1 VNKTQKIIITNKT
14 VTKMKKQH
22 QKTGCKQFL
31 TRAAM
36 LLLASLSLHVSAW
49 SQNSVSTITTSE
61 ELARNSTVYVGEVVV
76 DGVTQMKYLYSG
88 DMTINDGSG
97 IFALHDCLSGM
108 ADKDYAHLLKGNNF
122 DTFDFT
128 TEGVGF
134 ALCSNAELAAAMDE
148 NWSSAQKV
156 GALYYPGKNVT
167 SATNSN
173 LYDTDNGFKAV
184 IDRKNEEGLAVIN
197 NPIDA
202 GKSIVVHIGSHATD
216 NVYYTIEDGQLVRH
230 YDTNIVYDS
239 EAVSVIYTKVELETP
254 MAEMPLTFEA
264 VEAGSITV
272 NWEQWS
278 TPSLDGIQYQLNGG
292 EWTDAAW
299 GTPITLA
306 VGDKVCFRGN
316 NGTCYD
322 EATWAGFHI
331 ESQNDCYVYG
341 NMMSL
346 IDKDGFATNTTLT
359 EPYAFFHLFQRS
371 DYEPATTIRN
381 HPTKDIVLPATTLT
395 YNCYDGLFADCQ
407 GITRAPQLPA
417 TTLADWCYC
426 MMFSGTSITEAPA
439 LPATT
444 LTNACYSDMFMNCTS
459 LAAAPELPAPTLVE
473 GCYSSMFSGCSSLGY
488 VKCLATDISA
498 DYCTTGWLSGV
509 AATGT
514 FVKAAATNGWPVGA
528 DESENVNGIPE
539 GWTVDESVSLNSD
552 GEGNYWATY
561 YNNVAGYTAD
571 ENTTVYTAKVSS
583 DQSKVV
589 LNEVIDKTVPAG
601 NAVVLK
607 SNAATATMTCAVGAT
622 GTLPD
627 NDLRGSA
634 TDTATPDNTYMLV
647 KGSNG
652 VGFYHWTGATIPA
665 YRGYL
670 TLSSSAAAREFMG
683 ITTDDD
689 SPTAITTTTQT
700 SKDDG
705 YIYDLTGRRLSTTPR
720 RGIYMKN
727 GKKIVIN

>member
-1 VNKTQKIIITNKT
+1 
-14 VTKMKKQH
+14 M
-22 QKTGCKQFL
+22 TGCKHFL

-36 LLLASLSLHVSAW
+36 LLLASLSVHVSAW

-61 ELARNSTVYVGEVVV
+61 ELAKQSTVYVGEVVV

-88 DMTINDGSG
+88 DMTINNGSG

-108 ADKDYAHLLKGNNF
+108 ADKDYANLLKGNNF

-128 TEGVGF
+128 TESVGF

-184 IDRKNEEGLAVIN
+184 IDKKNEEGLAVIN

-202 GKSIVVHIGSHATD
+202 GKSIVIHIGSHATD
-216 NVYYTIEDGQLVRH
+216 HVYYTIEDGQLVRH
-230 YDTNIVYDS
+230 YDTNIIYDS

-299 GTPITLA
+299 GQPITLA
-306 VGDKVCFRGN
+306 ANDKVCFRGN

-417 TTLADWCYC
+417 TTLAEWCYC

-444 LTNACYSDMFMNCTS
+444 LANACYSDMFMNCTS

-473 GCYSSMFSGCSSLGY
+473 GCYSSMFFGCSSLGY

-514 FVKAAATNGWPVGA
+514 FVKAAAMNGWPVGA

-589 LNEVIDKTVPAG
+589 LAQVSDKTVPAG

-607 SNAATATMTCAVGAT
+607 SNAATATMTCEVGAT
-622 GTLPD
+622 GTLAD

-652 VGFYHWTGATIPA
+652 VGFYHWTEATIPA

-705 YIYDLTGRRLSTTPR
+705 YIYDLTGRRLSTIPR

>member
-1 VNKTQKIIITNKT
+1 
-14 VTKMKKQH
+14 
-22 QKTGCKQFL
+22 
-31 TRAAM
+31 M
-36 LLLASLSLHVSAW
+36 LLLASLSVHVSAW

-61 ELARNSTVYVGEVVV
+61 NITKKSTVYAGEVVV
-76 DGVTQMKYLYSG
+76 DGVTMTKYLFSDNMSRKEDVITNLLSG
-88 DMTINDGSG
+88 LQGMTDGSYATLLDG
-97 IFALHDCLSGM
+97 TE
-108 ADKDYAHLLKGNNF
+108 ADAEATGL
-122 DTFDFT
+122 
-128 TEGVGF
+128 
-134 ALCSNAELAAAMDE
+134 ALCSDPELIAAMDK
-148 NWSSAQKV
+148 NWSSAQYV
-156 GALYYPGKNVT
+156 GTLYYAGKTVL
-167 SATNSN
+167 SETNSN
-173 LYDTDNGFKAV
+173 LYDIDEGFKAALDV
-184 IDRKNEEGLAVIN
+184 QTAARAENIENLADVKKCMVTHLDSRTVTDVWYN
-197 NPIDA
+197 
-202 GKSIVVHIGSHATD
+202 IV
-216 NVYYTIEDGQLVRH
+216 DGQVVRH
-230 YDTNIVYDS
+230 SDINVIYDS
-239 EAVSVIYTKVELETP
+239 EATTVIYTKVELETP

-306 VGDKVCFRGN
+306 ANDKVCFRGN

-417 TTLADWCYC
+417 TTLAEWCYC

-444 LTNACYSDMFMNCTS
+444 LANACYSDMFMNCIS

-514 FVKAAATNGWPVGA
+514 FVKAAAMNGWPVGA

-589 LNEVIDKTVPAG
+589 LNEVSDKTVPAG

-652 VGFYHWTGATIPA
+652 VGFYHWTGTTIPA

-727 GKKIVIN
+727 GKKIAIN

>member
-1 VNKTQKIIITNKT
+1 
-14 VTKMKKQH
+14 
-22 QKTGCKQFL
+22 
-31 TRAAM
+31 M
-36 LLLASLSLHVSAW
+36 LLLASLSVHVSAW

-61 ELARNSTVYVGEVVV
+61 NITKKSTVYAGEVVV
-76 DGVTQMKYLYSG
+76 DGVTMTKYLFSDNMSRKEDVITNLLSG
-88 DMTINDGSG
+88 LQGMTDGSYATLLDG
-97 IFALHDCLSGM
+97 TE
-108 ADKDYAHLLKGNNF
+108 ADAEATGL
-122 DTFDFT
+122 
-128 TEGVGF
+128 
-134 ALCSNAELAAAMDE
+134 ALCSDPELIAAMDK
-148 NWSSAQKV
+148 NWSSAQYV
-156 GALYYPGKNVT
+156 GTLYYAGKTVL
-167 SATNSN
+167 SETNSN
-173 LYDTDNGFKAV
+173 LYDIDEGFKAALDV
-184 IDRKNEEGLAVIN
+184 QTAARAENIENLADVKKCMVTHLDSRTVTDVWYN
-197 NPIDA
+197 
-202 GKSIVVHIGSHATD
+202 IV
-216 NVYYTIEDGQLVRH
+216 DGQVVRH
-230 YDTNIVYDS
+230 SDINVIYDS
-239 EAVSVIYTKVELETP
+239 EATTVIYTKVELETP

-278 TPSLDGIQYQLNGG
+278 TPSLEGIEYQLNGG

-299 GTPITLA
+299 GQPITLA
-306 VGDKVCFRGN
+306 ANDKVCLRGD

-444 LTNACYSDMFMNCTS
+444 LTNACYSDMFMNCIS

-514 FVKAAATNGWPVGA
+514 FVKAAAMNGWPVGA

-589 LNEVIDKTVPAG
+589 LNEVSDKTVPAG

-622 GTLPD
+622 GTLAD
-627 NDLRGSA
+627 NDLCGSA

-652 VGFYHWTGATIPA
+652 VGFYHWTETTIPA

>member
-1 VNKTQKIIITNKT
+1 
-14 VTKMKKQH
+14 
-22 QKTGCKQFL
+22 
-31 TRAAM
+31 M
-36 LLLASLSLHVSAW
+36 LLLASLSVHVWAW
-49 SQNSVSTITTSE
+49 SQNSVSTVTTSE
-61 ELARNSTVYVGEVVV
+61 ELVKRSTVYVGEVAV

-108 ADKDYAHLLKGNNF
+108 ADKDYANLLKGNNF

-134 ALCSNAELAAAMDE
+134 ALCSNAALAAAMDE
-148 NWSSAQKV
+148 SWSSARKV
-156 GALYYPGKNVT
+156 GALCYPGKTVT
-167 SATNSN
+167 WATNSN

-184 IDRKNEEGLAVIN
+184 IDKKNEEGLAVIN
-197 NPIDA
+197 NPVDA

-216 NVYYTIEDGQLVRH
+216 NVYYTIDDGQLVRH

-278 TPSLDGIQYQLNGG
+278 TPSLDGIEYQLNGG

-299 GTPITLA
+299 GQPITLA
-306 VGDKVCFRGN
+306 ANDKVCFRGD

-359 EPYAFFHLFQRS
+359 KPYAFFHLFQRS

-589 LNEVIDKTVPAG
+589 LNEVSDKTVPAG

-607 SNAATATMTCAVGAT
+607 SNAATATMTCAVDAT
-622 GTLPD
+622 GTLAD

>member
-1 VNKTQKIIITNKT
+1 
-14 VTKMKKQH
+14 
-22 QKTGCKQFL
+22 
-31 TRAAM
+31 M
-36 LLLASLSLHVSAW
+36 LLLASLSVYVSAW

-61 ELARNSTVYVGEVVV
+61 VLVKNSTVYVGEVVV
-76 DGVTQMKYLYSG
+76 DGVTQFKYLYSG
-88 DMTINDGSG
+88 DMTINNASG

-122 DTFDFT
+122 DMFDFT
-128 TEGVGF
+128 TGSVGF

-156 GALYYPGKNVT
+156 GALYYAGKNVT

-184 IDRKNEEGLAVIN
+184 IDTKNEEGLAVVN

-202 GKSIVVHIGSHATD
+202 GKSIVIHIGSHATD
-216 NVYYTIEDGQLVRH
+216 DVYYTIEDGQVVRH

-239 EAVSVIYTKVELETP
+239 EAVSVIYTRVELATP

-299 GTPITLA
+299 GQPITLA
-306 VGDKVCFRGN
+306 ANDKVCFRGN

-322 EATWAGFHI
+322 EAEWAGFHF
-331 ESQNDCYVYG
+331 ECSNDCYVYG

-359 EPYAFFHLFQRS
+359 EPYAFFHLFQKS
-371 DYEPATTIRN
+371 DYSANTTVRN

-417 TTLADWCYC
+417 TTLAEWCYC

-514 FVKAAATNGWPVGA
+514 FVKAAAMNGWPVGA

-583 DQSKVV
+583 DLSKVV

-622 GTLPD
+622 GTLAD

-727 GKKIVIN
+727 GKKIAIN

>member
-1 VNKTQKIIITNKT
+1 
-14 VTKMKKQH
+14 
-22 QKTGCKQFL
+22 
-31 TRAAM
+31 M
-36 LLLASLSLHVSAW
+36 LLLASLSVHVWAW
-49 SQNSVSTITTSE
+49 SQNSVSTVTTSE
-61 ELARNSTVYVGEVVV
+61 ELVKRSTVYVGEVAV

-108 ADKDYAHLLKGNNF
+108 ADKDYANLLKGNDY

-134 ALCSNAELAAAMDE
+134 ALCSNAALAAAMDE
-148 NWSSAQKV
+148 SWSSAQYV
-156 GALYYPGKNVT
+156 GALYYPDKTVT
-167 SATNSN
+167 SAANAN
-173 LYDTDNGFKAV
+173 LYDADNGFKAV
-184 IDRKNEEGLAVIN
+184 IDTKNEEGLAVIN
-197 NPIDA
+197 NPVDA

-216 NVYYTIEDGQLVRH
+216 NVYYTIEEGQLVRH

-278 TPSLDGIQYQLNGG
+278 TPSLDGIEYQLNGG

-299 GTPITLA
+299 GQPITLA
-306 VGDKVCFRGN
+306 VGDKVCLRGD

-426 MMFSGTSITEAPA
+426 MMFSGTGITEAPA

-514 FVKAAATNGWPVGA
+514 FVKAAAMNGWPVGA

-589 LNEVIDKTVPAG
+589 LNEVSDKTVPAG

-622 GTLPD
+622 GTLAD

>member
-1 VNKTQKIIITNKT
+1 
-14 VTKMKKQH
+14 VTD
-22 QKTGCKQFL
+22 
-31 TRAAM
+31 
-36 LLLASLSLHVSAW
+36 VW
-49 SQNSVSTITTSE
+49 YNI
-61 ELARNSTVYVGEVVV
+61 V
-76 DGVTQMKYLYSG
+76 DGQV
-88 DMTINDGSG
+88 
-97 IFALHDCLSGM
+97 
-108 ADKDYAHLLKGNNF
+108 
-122 DTFDFT
+122 
-128 TEGVGF
+128 
-134 ALCSNAELAAAMDE
+134 
-148 NWSSAQKV
+148 
-156 GALYYPGKNVT
+156 
-167 SATNSN
+167 
-173 LYDTDNGFKAV
+173 
-184 IDRKNEEGLAVIN
+184 
-197 NPIDA
+197 
-202 GKSIVVHIGSHATD
+202 
-216 NVYYTIEDGQLVRH
+216 VRH
-230 YDTNIVYDS
+230 SDINIVYDS
-239 EAVSVIYTKVELETP
+239 EATKVIYTKVELETP

-272 NWEQWS
+272 NWEQWGA
-278 TPSLDGIQYQLNGG
+278 PSLDGIEYQLNGG

-299 GTPITLA
+299 GQPITLA
-306 VGDKVCFRGN
+306 ANDKVCLRGD

-359 EPYAFFHLFQRS
+359 EPYAFFHLFQKS
-371 DYEPATTIRN
+371 DYSANTTVKN

-473 GCYSSMFSGCSSLGY
+473 GCYSSMFFGCSSLSY

-514 FVKAAATNGWPVGA
+514 FVKAAAMNGWPVGA

-589 LNEVIDKTVPAG
+589 LNEVSDKTVPAG

-622 GTLPD
+622 GTLAD

-727 GKKIVIN
+727 GKKIAIN

>member
-1 VNKTQKIIITNKT
+1 
-14 VTKMKKQH
+14 MKKQNH
-22 QKTGCKQFL
+22 KSFPARTATLLF
-31 TRAAM
+31 AA
-36 LLLASLSLHVSAW
+36 LLAHLSTW
-49 SQNSVSTITTSE
+49 GQNSVSTITTSE
-61 ELARNSTVYVGEVVV
+61 NITKKSTVYAGEVVV
-76 DGVTQMKYLYSG
+76 DGVTMTKYLFSDNMSRKEDVITNLLSG
-88 DMTINDGSG
+88 LQGMTDGSYATLLDG
-97 IFALHDCLSGM
+97 TE
-108 ADKDYAHLLKGNNF
+108 ADVEATGL
-122 DTFDFT
+122 
-128 TEGVGF
+128 
-134 ALCSNAELAAAMDE
+134 ALCSDPELIAAMDK
-148 NWSSAQKV
+148 NWSSAQYV
-156 GALYYPGKNVT
+156 GTLYFSGKTVL
-167 SATNSN
+167 SETNSN
-173 LYDTDNGFKAV
+173 LYDIDEGFKAALDV
-184 IDRKNEEGLAVIN
+184 QTAARAENIENLADVKKCIVTHLDSRTVTDVWYNIID
-197 NPIDA
+197 
-202 GKSIVVHIGSHATD
+202 GST
-216 NVYYTIEDGQLVRH
+216 VRH
-230 YDTNIVYDS
+230 YDTNIIYDS

-299 GTPITLA
+299 GQPITLA
-306 VGDKVCFRGN
+306 ANDKVCFRGN

-417 TTLADWCYC
+417 TTLAEWCYC
-426 MMFSGTSITEAPA
+426 MMFSGTGITEAPA

-444 LTNACYSDMFMNCTS
+444 LANACYSDMFMNCIS

-589 LNEVIDKTVPAG
+589 LNEVGDKTVPAG

-622 GTLPD
+622 GTLAD

>member
-1 VNKTQKIIITNKT
+1 
-14 VTKMKKQH
+14 
-22 QKTGCKQFL
+22 
-31 TRAAM
+31 M
-36 LLLASLSLHVSAW
+36 LLLASLSVHVSAW

-61 ELARNSTVYVGEVVV
+61 NITKKSTVYAGEVVV
-76 DGVTQMKYLYSG
+76 DGVTMTKYLFSDNMSRKEDVIINLLSG
-88 DMTINDGSG
+88 LQGMTDGSYATLLFG
-97 IFALHDCLSGM
+97 TE
-108 ADKDYAHLLKGNNF
+108 ADAEATGL
-122 DTFDFT
+122 
-128 TEGVGF
+128 
-134 ALCSNAELAAAMDE
+134 ALCSDPELIAAMDE

-173 LYDTDNGFKAV
+173 LYDTDNVFKAV
-184 IDRKNEEGLAVIN
+184 VDTKNEEGLAVIN

-202 GKSIVVHIGSHATD
+202 GKSIVIHIGSHATD

-230 YDTNIVYDS
+230 YDTNVIYDS

-299 GTPITLA
+299 GQPITLA
-306 VGDKVCFRGN
+306 ANDKVCFRGN

-322 EATWAGFHI
+322 EAEWAGFHI
-331 ESQNDCYVYG
+331 ECSNDCYVYG

-346 IDKDGFATNTTLT
+346 IDKDGFATNATLT
-359 EPYAFFHLFQRS
+359 EPYAFFHLFQKS
-371 DYEPATTIRN
+371 DYSANTTVKN

-417 TTLADWCYC
+417 TTLAEWCYC
-426 MMFSGTSITEAPA
+426 MMFSGTSITEAPQ

-514 FVKAAATNGWPVGA
+514 FVKAATMNGWPVGA

-589 LNEVIDKTVPAG
+589 LNEVSDKTVPAG

-622 GTLPD
+622 GTLAD

-652 VGFYHWTGATIPA
+652 VGFYHWTEATIPA
-665 YRGYL
+665 YRGYI

-705 YIYDLTGRRLSTTPR
+705 YIYDLTGRRMSTTPR

>member
-1 VNKTQKIIITNKT
+1 
-14 VTKMKKQH
+14 
-22 QKTGCKQFL
+22 
-31 TRAAM
+31 M
-36 LLLASLSLHVSAW
+36 LLLASLSVHVSAW

-61 ELARNSTVYVGEVVV
+61 NITKKSTVYAGEVVV
-76 DGVTQMKYLYSG
+76 DGVTMTKYLFSDNMSRKEDVITNLLSG
-88 DMTINDGSG
+88 LQGMTDGSYATLLDG
-97 IFALHDCLSGM
+97 TE
-108 ADKDYAHLLKGNNF
+108 ADAEATGL
-122 DTFDFT
+122 
-128 TEGVGF
+128 
-134 ALCSNAELAAAMDE
+134 ALCSDPELIAAMDK
-148 NWSSAQKV
+148 NWSSAQYV
-156 GALYYPGKNVT
+156 GTLYYAGKTVL
-167 SATNSN
+167 SETNSN
-173 LYDTDNGFKAV
+173 LYDIDEGFKAALDV
-184 IDRKNEEGLAVIN
+184 QTAARAENIENLADVKKCMVTHLDSRTVTDVWYN
-197 NPIDA
+197 
-202 GKSIVVHIGSHATD
+202 IV
-216 NVYYTIEDGQLVRH
+216 DGQVVRH
-230 YDTNIVYDS
+230 SDINVIYDS
-239 EAVSVIYTKVELETP
+239 EATTVIYTKVELETP

-306 VGDKVCFRGN
+306 ANDKVCFRGN

-426 MMFSGTSITEAPA
+426 MMFSGTGITEAPA

-444 LTNACYSDMFMNCTS
+444 LTNACYSDMFMNCIS

-589 LNEVIDKTVPAG
+589 LNEVSDKTVPAG

-622 GTLPD
+622 GTLAD

-652 VGFYHWTGATIPA
+652 VGFYHWTGTTIPA

>member
-1 VNKTQKIIITNKT
+1 
-14 VTKMKKQH
+14 
-22 QKTGCKQFL
+22 
-31 TRAAM
+31 M
-36 LLLASLSLHVSAW
+36 LLLASLSVHVSAW

-61 ELARNSTVYVGEVVV
+61 ELVKRSTVYVGEVAV

-108 ADKDYAHLLKGNNF
+108 ADKDYAALLKGNNF

-134 ALCSNAELAAAMDE
+134 ALCSNAELAAAMDA

-184 IDRKNEEGLAVIN
+184 IDKKNEEGLAVIN

-202 GKSIVVHIGSHATD
+202 GKSIVVHIGSHVTD
-216 NVYYTIEDGQLVRH
+216 NVYYTIEEGQLVRH

-278 TPSLDGIQYQLNGG
+278 TPSLDGIEYQLNGG

-299 GTPITLA
+299 GQPITLA
-306 VGDKVCFRGN
+306 VGDKVCLRGD

-426 MMFSGTSITEAPA
+426 MMFSGTGITEAPA

-444 LTNACYSDMFMNCTS
+444 LSNACYSDMFMNCTS

-514 FVKAAATNGWPVGA
+514 FVKAAAMNGWPVGA

-589 LNEVIDKTVPAG
+589 LNEVSDKTVPAG

-652 VGFYHWTGATIPA
+652 VGFYHWTGTTIPA

-670 TLSSSAAAREFMG
+670 MLSSSAAAREFMG

-705 YIYDLTGRRLSTTPR
+705 YIYDLTGRRLSTTPH

>member
-1 VNKTQKIIITNKT
+1 
-14 VTKMKKQH
+14 
-22 QKTGCKQFL
+22 
-31 TRAAM
+31 
-36 LLLASLSLHVSAW
+36 
-49 SQNSVSTITTSE
+49 
-61 ELARNSTVYVGEVVV
+61 
-76 DGVTQMKYLYSG
+76 
-88 DMTINDGSG
+88 
-97 IFALHDCLSGM
+97 
-108 ADKDYAHLLKGNNF
+108 
-122 DTFDFT
+122 
-128 TEGVGF
+128 
-134 ALCSNAELAAAMDE
+134 
-148 NWSSAQKV
+148 
-156 GALYYPGKNVT
+156 
-167 SATNSN
+167 
-173 LYDTDNGFKAV
+173 
-184 IDRKNEEGLAVIN
+184 
-197 NPIDA
+197 
-202 GKSIVVHIGSHATD
+202 
-216 NVYYTIEDGQLVRH
+216 
-230 YDTNIVYDS
+230 
-239 EAVSVIYTKVELETP
+239 
-254 MAEMPLTFEA
+254 
-264 VEAGSITV
+264 
-272 NWEQWS
+272 
-278 TPSLDGIQYQLNGG
+278 
-292 EWTDAAW
+292 
-299 GTPITLA
+299 
-306 VGDKVCFRGN
+306 
-316 NGTCYD
+316 
-322 EATWAGFHI
+322 
-331 ESQNDCYVYG
+331 
-341 NMMSL
+341 
-346 IDKDGFATNTTLT
+346 
-359 EPYAFFHLFQRS
+359 
-371 DYEPATTIRN
+371 
-381 HPTKDIVLPATTLT
+381 
-395 YNCYDGLFADCQ
+395 
-407 GITRAPQLPA
+407 
-417 TTLADWCYC
+417 
-426 MMFSGTSITEAPA
+426 MFSGTGITEAPA

-589 LNEVIDKTVPAG
+589 LAQVSDKTVPAG

-622 GTLPD
+622 GTLAD

-652 VGFYHWTGATIPA
+652 VGFYHWTETTIPA

-727 GKKIVIN
+727 GKKIAIN

>member
-1 VNKTQKIIITNKT
+1 
-14 VTKMKKQH
+14 
-22 QKTGCKQFL
+22 
-31 TRAAM
+31 M
-36 LLLASLSLHVSAW
+36 LLLASLSVHVSAW
-49 SQNSVSTITTSE
+49 SQNSVSTIKTSE
-61 ELARNSTVYVGEVVV
+61 NVFKVSTVYAGEVVV
-76 DGVTQMKYLYSG
+76 DGVTMIKYLYSG
-88 DMTINDGSG
+88 DISRREEVISNLLSG
-97 IFALHDCLSGM
+97 LQGM
-108 ADKDYAHLLKGNNF
+108 ADGSYATLLSGTAA
-122 DTFDFT
+122 DAEAT
-128 TEGVGF
+128 GL
-134 ALCSNAELAAAMDE
+134 ALCSDPTLVAAMDE
-148 NWSSAQKV
+148 NWSSAQYV
-156 GALYYPGKNVT
+156 GEQYY
-167 SATNSN
+167 TNNSQLSIVN
-173 LYDTDNGFKAV
+173 SQLSILYDVDEGFKA
-184 IDRKNEEGLAVIN
+184 A
-197 NPIDA
+197 IDA
-202 GKSIVVHIGSHATD
+202 LAQARTADIDEPVDGGKDILTHLDTKTVTDVWYNIV
-216 NVYYTIEDGQLVRH
+216 DGQVVRH
-230 YDTNIVYDS
+230 SDINIVYDS

-278 TPSLDGIQYQLNGG
+278 TPSLDGIEYQLNGG

-299 GTPITLA
+299 GQPITLA
-306 VGDKVCFRGN
+306 ANDKVCLRGD

-359 EPYAFFHLFQRS
+359 KPYAFFHLFQRS

-589 LNEVIDKTVPAG
+589 LNEVGDKTVPAG

-607 SNAATATMTCAVGAT
+607 SNAATATMTCAVDAT
-622 GTLPD
+622 GTLAD

-652 VGFYHWTGATIPA
+652 VGFYHWTGTTIPA

>member
-1 VNKTQKIIITNKT
+1 
-14 VTKMKKQH
+14 
-22 QKTGCKQFL
+22 
-31 TRAAM
+31 M

>member
-1 VNKTQKIIITNKT
+1 
-14 VTKMKKQH
+14 
-22 QKTGCKQFL
+22 
-31 TRAAM
+31 M
-36 LLLASLSLHVSAW
+36 LLLASLSVHVSAW
-49 SQNSVSTITTSE
+49 SQNSVSSITTSE
-61 ELARNSTVYVGEVVV
+61 ELAKRSTVYVGEVVV

-108 ADKDYAHLLKGNNF
+108 ADKDYANLLKGNNF
-122 DTFDFT
+122 DTFDTFDFT
-128 TEGVGF
+128 TESVGF
-134 ALCSNAELAAAMDE
+134 ALCSNAGLAAAMDE

-156 GALYYPGKNVT
+156 GALCYPGRNVT

-202 GKSIVVHIGSHATD
+202 GKSIVIHIGSHATD

-230 YDTNIVYDS
+230 YDTNIIYDS

-299 GTPITLA
+299 GQPITLA
-306 VGDKVCFRGN
+306 ANDKVCLRGD

-417 TTLADWCYC
+417 TTLAEWCYC

-444 LTNACYSDMFMNCTS
+444 LANACYSDMFMNCIS

-528 DESENVNGIPE
+528 DESENVNGIPA
-539 GWTVDESVSLNSD
+539 GWTVNESVTLNSD
-552 GEGNYWATY
+552 DEGNYWATFY
-561 YNNVAGYTAD
+561 SDASYTAD
-571 ENTTVYTAKVSS
+571 ENTTVYTARVSS

-589 LNEVIDKTVPAG
+589 LNEVSDKTVPAG

-622 GTLPD
+622 GTLAD

>member
-1 VNKTQKIIITNKT
+1 
-14 VTKMKKQH
+14 
-22 QKTGCKQFL
+22 
-31 TRAAM
+31 M
-36 LLLASLSLHVSAW
+36 LLLASLSVHVWAW

-61 ELARNSTVYVGEVVV
+61 NITKKSTVYAGEVVV
-76 DGVTQMKYLYSG
+76 DGVTMTKYLFSDNMSRKEDVITNLLSG
-88 DMTINDGSG
+88 LQGMTDGSYATLLDG
-97 IFALHDCLSGM
+97 TE
-108 ADKDYAHLLKGNNF
+108 ADAEATGL
-122 DTFDFT
+122 
-128 TEGVGF
+128 
-134 ALCSNAELAAAMDE
+134 ALCSDPELIAAMDK
-148 NWSSAQKV
+148 NWSSAQYV
-156 GALYYPGKNVT
+156 GTLYYAGKTVL
-167 SATNSN
+167 SETNSN
-173 LYDTDNGFKAV
+173 LYDIDEGFKAALDV
-184 IDRKNEEGLAVIN
+184 QTAARAENVENLADVKKCMVTHLDSRTVTDVWYN
-197 NPIDA
+197 
-202 GKSIVVHIGSHATD
+202 IV
-216 NVYYTIEDGQLVRH
+216 DGQVVRH

-299 GTPITLA
+299 GQPITLA
-306 VGDKVCFRGN
+306 ANDKVCLRGD

-346 IDKDGFATNTTLT
+346 IDKDGFATNNTLT

-514 FVKAAATNGWPVGA
+514 FVKAAAMNGWPVGA

-589 LNEVIDKTVPAG
+589 LNEVSDKTVPAG

-607 SNAATATMTCAVGAT
+607 SNAATATMACAVGAT

>member
-1 VNKTQKIIITNKT
+1 
-14 VTKMKKQH
+14 
-22 QKTGCKQFL
+22 
-31 TRAAM
+31 M
-36 LLLASLSLHVSAW
+36 LLLASLSVHVSAW

-61 ELARNSTVYVGEVVV
+61 NITKKSTVYAGEVVV
-76 DGVTQMKYLYSG
+76 DGVTMTKYLFSDNMSRKEDVITNLLSG
-88 DMTINDGSG
+88 LQGMTDGSYATLLDG
-97 IFALHDCLSGM
+97 TE
-108 ADKDYAHLLKGNNF
+108 ADAEATGL
-122 DTFDFT
+122 
-128 TEGVGF
+128 
-134 ALCSNAELAAAMDE
+134 ALCSDPELIAAMDK
-148 NWSSAQKV
+148 NWSSAQYV
-156 GALYYPGKNVT
+156 GTLYYAGKTVL
-167 SATNSN
+167 SETNSN
-173 LYDTDNGFKAV
+173 LYDIDEGFKAALDV
-184 IDRKNEEGLAVIN
+184 QTAARAENIENLADVKKCMVTHLDSRTVTDVWYN
-197 NPIDA
+197 
-202 GKSIVVHIGSHATD
+202 IV
-216 NVYYTIEDGQLVRH
+216 DGQVVRH
-230 YDTNIVYDS
+230 SDINVIYDS
-239 EAVSVIYTKVELETP
+239 EATTVIYTKVELETP

-306 VGDKVCFRGN
+306 ANDKVCFRGN

-417 TTLADWCYC
+417 TTLAEWCYC

-444 LTNACYSDMFMNCTS
+444 LANACYSDMFMNCIS

-514 FVKAAATNGWPVGA
+514 FVKAAAMNGWPVGA

-561 YNNVAGYTAD
+561 YNNVAGYSAD

-589 LNEVIDKTVPAG
+589 LNEVSDKTVPAG

-652 VGFYHWTGATIPA
+652 VGFYHWTGTTIPA

-727 GKKIVIN
+727 GKKIAIN

>member
-1 VNKTQKIIITNKT
+1 
-14 VTKMKKQH
+14 
-22 QKTGCKQFL
+22 
-31 TRAAM
+31 M

-306 VGDKVCFRGN
+306 ANDKVCFRGD

>member
-1 VNKTQKIIITNKT
+1 
-14 VTKMKKQH
+14 
-22 QKTGCKQFL
+22 
-31 TRAAM
+31 M
-36 LLLASLSLHVSAW
+36 LLLASLSVHVSAW

-61 ELARNSTVYVGEVVV
+61 NITKKSTVYAGEVVV
-76 DGVTQMKYLYSG
+76 DGVTMTKYLFSDNMSRKEDVITNLLSG
-88 DMTINDGSG
+88 LQGMTDGSYATLLDG
-97 IFALHDCLSGM
+97 TE
-108 ADKDYAHLLKGNNF
+108 ADAEATGL
-122 DTFDFT
+122 
-128 TEGVGF
+128 
-134 ALCSNAELAAAMDE
+134 ALCSDPELIAAMDK
-148 NWSSAQKV
+148 NWSSAQYV
-156 GALYYPGKNVT
+156 GTLYYAGKTVL
-167 SATNSN
+167 SETNSN
-173 LYDTDNGFKAV
+173 LYDIDEGFKAALDV
-184 IDRKNEEGLAVIN
+184 QTAARAENIENLADVKKCMVTHLDSRTVTDVWYN
-197 NPIDA
+197 
-202 GKSIVVHIGSHATD
+202 IV
-216 NVYYTIEDGQLVRH
+216 DGQVVRH
-230 YDTNIVYDS
+230 SDINVIYDS
-239 EAVSVIYTKVELETP
+239 EATTVIYTKVELETP

-306 VGDKVCFRGN
+306 ANDKVCFRGN

-417 TTLADWCYC
+417 TTLAEWCYC

-444 LTNACYSDMFMNCTS
+444 LANACYSDMFMNCIS

-514 FVKAAATNGWPVGA
+514 FVKAAAMNGWPVGA

-561 YNNVAGYTAD
+561 YNNVAGYRAD

-583 DQSKVV
+583 DQTKVV
-589 LNEVIDKTVPAG
+589 LNEVSDKTVPAG

-652 VGFYHWTGATIPA
+652 VGFYHWTGTTIPA

-727 GKKIVIN
+727 GKKIAIN

>member
-1 VNKTQKIIITNKT
+1 
-14 VTKMKKQH
+14 
-22 QKTGCKQFL
+22 
-31 TRAAM
+31 M
-36 LLLASLSLHVSAW
+36 LLLASLSVHVSAW

-61 ELARNSTVYVGEVVV
+61 VLVKNSTVYVGEVVV
-76 DGVTQMKYLYSG
+76 DGVTQFKYLYSG
-88 DMTINDGSG
+88 DMTINNASG

-108 ADKDYAHLLKGNNF
+108 ADKDYARLLKGNNSDNF
-122 DTFDFT
+122 DAFDFT
-128 TEGVGF
+128 TESVGF

-148 NWSSAQKV
+148 NWCSAQKV

-184 IDRKNEEGLAVIN
+184 VDTKNEEGLAVIN

-202 GKSIVVHIGSHATD
+202 GKSIVIHIGSHATD

-230 YDTNIVYDS
+230 YDTNVIYDS

-299 GTPITLA
+299 GQPITLA
-306 VGDKVCFRGN
+306 ANDKVCFRGN

-322 EATWAGFHI
+322 EAEWAGFHI
-331 ESQNDCYVYG
+331 ECSNDCYVYG

-346 IDKDGFATNTTLT
+346 IDKDGFATNATLT
-359 EPYAFFHLFQRS
+359 EPYAFFHLFQKS
-371 DYEPATTIRN
+371 DYSANTTVRN

-417 TTLADWCYC
+417 TTLAEWCYC

-514 FVKAAATNGWPVGA
+514 FVKAAAMNGWPVGA

-589 LNEVIDKTVPAG
+589 LNEVSDKTVPAG

-622 GTLPD
+622 GTLAD

-652 VGFYHWTGATIPA
+652 VGFYHWTEATIPA

>member
-1 VNKTQKIIITNKT
+1 
-14 VTKMKKQH
+14 
-22 QKTGCKQFL
+22 
-31 TRAAM
+31 M
-36 LLLASLSLHVSAW
+36 LLLASLSVHVSAW

-61 ELARNSTVYVGEVVV
+61 NITKKSTVYAGEVVV
-76 DGVTQMKYLYSG
+76 DGVTMTKYLFSDNMSRKEDVITNLLSG
-88 DMTINDGSG
+88 LQGMTDGSYATLLDG
-97 IFALHDCLSGM
+97 TE
-108 ADKDYAHLLKGNNF
+108 ADAEATGL
-122 DTFDFT
+122 
-128 TEGVGF
+128 
-134 ALCSNAELAAAMDE
+134 ALCSDPELIAAMDK
-148 NWSSAQKV
+148 NWSSAQYV
-156 GALYYPGKNVT
+156 GTLYYAGKTVL
-167 SATNSN
+167 SETNSN
-173 LYDTDNGFKAV
+173 LYDIDEGFKAALDV
-184 IDRKNEEGLAVIN
+184 QTAARAENIENLADVKKCMVTHLDSRTVTDVWYN
-197 NPIDA
+197 
-202 GKSIVVHIGSHATD
+202 IV
-216 NVYYTIEDGQLVRH
+216 DGQVVRH
-230 YDTNIVYDS
+230 SDINVIYDS
-239 EAVSVIYTKVELETP
+239 EATTVIYTKVELETP

-306 VGDKVCFRGN
+306 ANDKVCFRGN

-359 EPYAFFHLFQRS
+359 KPYAFFHLFQRS

-417 TTLADWCYC
+417 TTLAEWCYC

-444 LTNACYSDMFMNCTS
+444 LANACYSDMFMNCIS

-514 FVKAAATNGWPVGA
+514 FVKAAAMNGWPVGA

-561 YNNVAGYTAD
+561 YNNVAGYRAD

-589 LNEVIDKTVPAG
+589 LNEVSDKTVPAG

-652 VGFYHWTGATIPA
+652 VGFYHWTGTTIPA

-727 GKKIVIN
+727 GKKIAIN

>member
-1 VNKTQKIIITNKT
+1 
-14 VTKMKKQH
+14 
-22 QKTGCKQFL
+22 
-31 TRAAM
+31 M
-36 LLLASLSLHVSAW
+36 LLLASLSVHVSAW

-61 ELARNSTVYVGEVVV
+61 NITKKSTVYAGEVVV
-76 DGVTQMKYLYSG
+76 DGVTMTKYLFSDNMSRKEDVITNLLSG
-88 DMTINDGSG
+88 LQGMTDGSYATLLDG
-97 IFALHDCLSGM
+97 TE
-108 ADKDYAHLLKGNNF
+108 ADAEATGL
-122 DTFDFT
+122 
-128 TEGVGF
+128 
-134 ALCSNAELAAAMDE
+134 ALCSDPELIAAMDK
-148 NWSSAQKV
+148 NWSSAQYV
-156 GALYYPGKNVT
+156 GTLYYAGKTVL
-167 SATNSN
+167 SETNSN
-173 LYDTDNGFKAV
+173 LYDIDEGFKAALDV
-184 IDRKNEEGLAVIN
+184 QTAARAENIENLADVKKCMVTHLDSRTVTDVWYN
-197 NPIDA
+197 
-202 GKSIVVHIGSHATD
+202 IV
-216 NVYYTIEDGQLVRH
+216 DGQVVRH
-230 YDTNIVYDS
+230 SDINVIYDS
-239 EAVSVIYTKVELETP
+239 EATTVIYTKVELETP

-299 GTPITLA
+299 GQPITLA
-306 VGDKVCFRGN
+306 ANDKVCLRGD

-417 TTLADWCYC
+417 TTLAEWCYC

-444 LTNACYSDMFMNCTS
+444 LANACYSDMFMNCIS

-514 FVKAAATNGWPVGA
+514 FVKAAAMNGWPVGA

-589 LNEVIDKTVPAG
+589 LNEVSDKTVPAG

-652 VGFYHWTGATIPA
+652 VGFYHWTGTTIPA

-727 GKKIVIN
+727 GKKIAIN

>member
-1 VNKTQKIIITNKT
+1 
-14 VTKMKKQH
+14 M
-22 QKTGCKQFL
+22 F
-31 TRAAM
+31 
-36 LLLASLSLHVSAW
+36 
-49 SQNSVSTITTSE
+49 
-61 ELARNSTVYVGEVVV
+61 
-76 DGVTQMKYLYSG
+76 
-88 DMTINDGSG
+88 
-97 IFALHDCLSGM
+97 
-108 ADKDYAHLLKGNNF
+108 
-122 DTFDFT
+122 
-128 TEGVGF
+128 
-134 ALCSNAELAAAMDE
+134 
-148 NWSSAQKV
+148 
-156 GALYYPGKNVT
+156 
-167 SATNSN
+167 
-173 LYDTDNGFKAV
+173 
-184 IDRKNEEGLAVIN
+184 
-197 NPIDA
+197 
-202 GKSIVVHIGSHATD
+202 
-216 NVYYTIEDGQLVRH
+216 
-230 YDTNIVYDS
+230 
-239 EAVSVIYTKVELETP
+239 
-254 MAEMPLTFEA
+254 
-264 VEAGSITV
+264 
-272 NWEQWS
+272 
-278 TPSLDGIQYQLNGG
+278 
-292 EWTDAAW
+292 
-299 GTPITLA
+299 
-306 VGDKVCFRGN
+306 
-316 NGTCYD
+316 
-322 EATWAGFHI
+322 
-331 ESQNDCYVYG
+331 YG
-341 NMMSL
+341 
-346 IDKDGFATNTTLT
+346 
-359 EPYAFFHLFQRS
+359 
-371 DYEPATTIRN
+371 
-381 HPTKDIVLPATTLT
+381 
-395 YNCYDGLFADCQ
+395 
-407 GITRAPQLPA
+407 
-417 TTLADWCYC
+417 
-426 MMFSGTSITEAPA
+426 
-439 LPATT
+439 
-444 LTNACYSDMFMNCTS
+444 CTS
-459 LAAAPELPAPTLVE
+459 LN
-473 GCYSSMFSGCSSLGY
+473 Y

-589 LNEVIDKTVPAG
+589 LNEVSDKTVPAG

-622 GTLPD
+622 GTLAD

>member
-1 VNKTQKIIITNKT
+1 
-14 VTKMKKQH
+14 
-22 QKTGCKQFL
+22 
-31 TRAAM
+31 M

-61 ELARNSTVYVGEVVV
+61 NITKKSTVYAGEVVV
-76 DGVTQMKYLYSG
+76 DGVTMTKYLFSDNMSRKEDVITNLLSG
-88 DMTINDGSG
+88 LQGMTDGSYATLLDG
-97 IFALHDCLSGM
+97 TE
-108 ADKDYAHLLKGNNF
+108 ADAEATGL
-122 DTFDFT
+122 
-128 TEGVGF
+128 
-134 ALCSNAELAAAMDE
+134 ALCSDPELIAAMDK
-148 NWSSAQKV
+148 NWSSAQYV
-156 GALYYPGKNVT
+156 GTLYYAGKTVL
-167 SATNSN
+167 SETNSN
-173 LYDTDNGFKAV
+173 LYDIDEGFKAALDV
-184 IDRKNEEGLAVIN
+184 QTAARAENIENLADV
-197 NPIDA
+197 
-202 GKSIVVHIGSHATD
+202 KKCIVTHLDSRTVTD
-216 NVYYTIEDGQLVRH
+216 VWYNIVDGQVVRH
-230 YDTNIVYDS
+230 SDINVIYDS

-278 TPSLDGIQYQLNGG
+278 TPSLDGIEYQLNGG

-306 VGDKVCFRGN
+306 ANDKVCLRGD

-514 FVKAAATNGWPVGA
+514 FVKAAAMNGWPVGA

-589 LNEVIDKTVPAG
+589 LNEVSDKTVPAG

-622 GTLPD
+622 GTLAD

>member
-1 VNKTQKIIITNKT
+1 
-14 VTKMKKQH
+14 
-22 QKTGCKQFL
+22 
-31 TRAAM
+31 M
-36 LLLASLSLHVSAW
+36 LLLASLSVQVSAW

-61 ELARNSTVYVGEVVV
+61 ELVKRSTVYAGEVVV
-76 DGVTQMKYLYSG
+76 DGVTRMKYLYSG

-128 TEGVGF
+128 TESVGF

-156 GALYYPGKNVT
+156 GALYYPGRNVT

-184 IDRKNEEGLAVIN
+184 IDTKNEEGLAVIN

-216 NVYYTIEDGQLVRH
+216 NVYYTVEEGQLVRH

-306 VGDKVCFRGN
+306 ANDKVCFRGD

-346 IDKDGFATNTTLT
+346 IDKDGFATNATLT
-359 EPYAFFHLFQRS
+359 EPYAFFHLFQKS
-371 DYEPATTIRN
+371 DYSANTTVRN

-417 TTLADWCYC
+417 TTLAEWCYC

-459 LAAAPELPAPTLVE
+459 LAAAPVLPAPTLVE

-589 LNEVIDKTVPAG
+589 LNEVSDKTVPAG

-607 SNAATATMTCAVGAT
+607 SNVATATMTCAVGAT
-622 GTLPD
+622 GTLAD

-652 VGFYHWTGATIPA
+652 VGFYHWTETTIPA

>member
-1 VNKTQKIIITNKT
+1 
-14 VTKMKKQH
+14 M
-22 QKTGCKQFL
+22 
-31 TRAAM
+31 
-36 LLLASLSLHVSAW
+36 LLASLSVHVSAW

-61 ELARNSTVYVGEVVV
+61 NITKKSTVYAGEVVV
-76 DGVTQMKYLYSG
+76 DGVTMTKYLFSDNMSRKEDVITNLLSG
-88 DMTINDGSG
+88 LQGMTDGSYATLLDG
-97 IFALHDCLSGM
+97 TE
-108 ADKDYAHLLKGNNF
+108 ADAEATGL
-122 DTFDFT
+122 
-128 TEGVGF
+128 
-134 ALCSNAELAAAMDE
+134 ALCSDPELIAAMDK
-148 NWSSAQKV
+148 NWSSAQYV
-156 GALYYPGKNVT
+156 GTLYYAGKTVL
-167 SATNSN
+167 SETNSN
-173 LYDTDNGFKAV
+173 LYDIDEGFKAALDV
-184 IDRKNEEGLAVIN
+184 QTAARAENIENLADVKKCMVTHLDSRTVTDVWYN
-197 NPIDA
+197 
-202 GKSIVVHIGSHATD
+202 IV
-216 NVYYTIEDGQLVRH
+216 DGQVVRH
-230 YDTNIVYDS
+230 SDINVIYDS
-239 EAVSVIYTKVELETP
+239 EATTVIYTKVELETP

-306 VGDKVCFRGN
+306 ANDKVCFRGN

-417 TTLADWCYC
+417 TTLAEWCYC

-444 LTNACYSDMFMNCTS
+444 LTNACYSDMFMNCIS

-514 FVKAAATNGWPVGA
+514 FVKAAAMNGWPVGA

-561 YNNVAGYTAD
+561 YNNVAGYRAD

-589 LNEVIDKTVPAG
+589 LNEVSDKTVPAG

-622 GTLPD
+622 GTLAD

-652 VGFYHWTGATIPA
+652 VGFYHWTGTTIPA

-727 GKKIVIN
+727 GKKIAIN

>member
-1 VNKTQKIIITNKT
+1 
-14 VTKMKKQH
+14 
-22 QKTGCKQFL
+22 
-31 TRAAM
+31 M
-36 LLLASLSLHVSAW
+36 LLLASLSVHVSAW

-61 ELARNSTVYVGEVVV
+61 NITKKSTVYAGEVVV
-76 DGVTQMKYLYSG
+76 DGVTMTKYLFSDNMSRKEDVITNLLSG
-88 DMTINDGSG
+88 LQGMTDGSYATLLDG
-97 IFALHDCLSGM
+97 TE
-108 ADKDYAHLLKGNNF
+108 ADAEATGL
-122 DTFDFT
+122 
-128 TEGVGF
+128 
-134 ALCSNAELAAAMDE
+134 ALCSDPELIAAMDK
-148 NWSSAQKV
+148 NWSSAQYV
-156 GALYYPGKNVT
+156 GTLYYAGKTVL
-167 SATNSN
+167 SETNSN
-173 LYDTDNGFKAV
+173 LYDIDEGFKAALDV
-184 IDRKNEEGLAVIN
+184 QTAARAENIENLADVKKCMVTHLDSRTVTDVWYN
-197 NPIDA
+197 
-202 GKSIVVHIGSHATD
+202 IV
-216 NVYYTIEDGQLVRH
+216 DGQVVRH
-230 YDTNIVYDS
+230 SDINVIYDS
-239 EAVSVIYTKVELETP
+239 EATTVIYTKVELETP

-306 VGDKVCFRGN
+306 ANDKVCFRGN

-417 TTLADWCYC
+417 TTLAEWCYC

-514 FVKAAATNGWPVGA
+514 FVKAAAMNGWPVGA

-589 LNEVIDKTVPAG
+589 LNEVSDKTVPAG

-652 VGFYHWTGATIPA
+652 VGFYHWTGTTIPA

-727 GKKIVIN
+727 GKKIAIN

>member
-1 VNKTQKIIITNKT
+1 
-14 VTKMKKQH
+14 
-22 QKTGCKQFL
+22 
-31 TRAAM
+31 M
-36 LLLASLSLHVSAW
+36 LLLASLSVHVSAW

-61 ELARNSTVYVGEVVV
+61 NITKKSTVYAGEVVV
-76 DGVTQMKYLYSG
+76 DGVTMTKYLFSDNMSRKEDVITNLLSG
-88 DMTINDGSG
+88 LQGMTDGSYATLLDG
-97 IFALHDCLSGM
+97 TE
-108 ADKDYAHLLKGNNF
+108 ADAEATGL
-122 DTFDFT
+122 
-128 TEGVGF
+128 
-134 ALCSNAELAAAMDE
+134 ALCSDPELIAAMDK
-148 NWSSAQKV
+148 NWSSAQYV
-156 GALYYPGKNVT
+156 GTLYYAGKTVL
-167 SATNSN
+167 SETNSN
-173 LYDTDNGFKAV
+173 LYDIDEGFKAALDV
-184 IDRKNEEGLAVIN
+184 QTAARAENIENLADVKKCMVTHLDSRTVTDVWYN
-197 NPIDA
+197 
-202 GKSIVVHIGSHATD
+202 IV
-216 NVYYTIEDGQLVRH
+216 DGQVVRH
-230 YDTNIVYDS
+230 SDINVIYDS
-239 EAVSVIYTKVELETP
+239 EATTVIYTKVELETP

-306 VGDKVCFRGN
+306 ANDKVCFRGN

-473 GCYSSMFSGCSSLGY
+473 GGYSSMFSGCSSLGY

-589 LNEVIDKTVPAG
+589 LNEVSDKTVPAG

-622 GTLPD
+622 GTLAD

-652 VGFYHWTGATIPA
+652 VGFYHWTGTTIPA

-705 YIYDLTGRRLSTTPR
+705 CIYDLTGRRLSTTPR